1 MTRPRMS
8 FSVPLFPYD
17 RWPDVDAIAEIARHA
32 EELGFEALTFPDHV
46 IMPVRPDAPTV
57 STRWYDNAVLTAY
70 LAARTERIRFFYN
83 ALVFPYRPAIQLAK
97 QLATA
102 DVVSGGRLTV
112 GVASGW
118 LRGEFRTLGVPF
130 RERGAITDEYLQALK
145 RLWTEDSPEFQG
157 RYVSF
162 RDIAFEPRCVQ
173 KPHVPLWIA
182 GQGSVPLRRVIE
194 YGDGWTPMVGS
205 LEELERSGNWIR
217 EELAE
222 RGRDPDSVTFAFG
235 LNFGEPDPIREQA
248 SSHASQGRARR
259 VRPQREAGP
268 IVERLEAYRAIG
280 FSHISVSFGWETVA
294 DYRREMEFF
303 AAQVMPAFA

>member
-17 RWPDVDAIAEIARHA
+17 RWPSVDAIAEVARHA

-46 IMPVRPDAPTV
+46 IMPLRAGAPSV

-145 RLWTEDSPEFQG
+145 RLWSEESPQFQG

-162 RDIAFEPRCVQ
+162 RDIAFEPQCVQ

-182 GQGSVPLRRVIE
+182 GQGPVPLRRVVE
-194 YGDGWTPMVGS
+194 HGDGWTPMAGS
-205 LEELERSGNWIR
+205 LQELERSGNWIR
-217 EELAE
+217 ERLAE

-235 LNFGEPDPIREQA
+235 LSFGEPDPIREQA

-280 FSHISVSFGWETVA
+280 FSHISVSFGWETPA